1 MGTRGLVGFRVDETD
16 FLSYQQFDSYPSG
29 VGQQVLD
36 ELKELLYGGDTL
48 VPLKDQVRAIRLVK
62 SEEEPTEEEQQKYM
76 QYWENV
82 STGKD
87 WYSFLRE
94 CQGHIALWLKA
105 GIMIDSQSFIKD
117 SLFCEWAYIV
127 NLDTMKLEVYK
138 GFQTT
143 PTKNGRYKARKSS
156 SWKPKYDGDN
166 FYYPCELI
174 AEFEFTNLPDKM
186 DEALFPVLKEL
197 YPENYNDIL

>member
-16 FLSYQQFDSYPSG
+16 YLSYQQYDSYPSG

-36 ELKELLYGGDTL
+36 ELKGLLGEQQ
-48 VPLKDQVRAIRLVK
+48 VAELKDHVRSIRLV
-62 SEEEPTEEEQQKYM
+62 SSDDEPNDEEREQYM

-82 STGKD
+82 SNGKD

-94 CQGHIALWLKA
+94 CQGHIAMWLKA
-105 GIMIDSQSFIKD
+105 GVMIDSKNFIKD

-127 NLDTMKLEVYK
+127 NLDTLKLEVYK

-143 PTKNGRYKARKSS
+143 PNKGRYKGRKSS
-156 SWKPKYDGDN
+156 SWKPKYDGES
-166 FYYPCELI
+166 FYYPCSLI
-174 AEFEFTNLPDKM
+174 AEFEFTNLPEKM
-186 DEALFPVLKEL
+186 DDAVYPILAKL
-197 YPENYNDIL
+197 YPEDYADQTNL